1 MARTVTFTKLLDR
14 CSTPVQTDI
23 ILAQLK
29 LLRRQDRER
38 NQLNLNERGFATSA
52 MVLLMVAG
60 ILIWAMASAAV
71 ALHVATVLPFGH

>member
-1 MARTVTFTKLLDR
+1 MGRTETYTKLLDR

-38 NQLNLNERGFATSA
+38 NLLRERIGMATPA
-52 MVLLMVAG
+52 MVLLIVSG
-60 ILIWAMASAAV
+60 VLIWAMMSAAV
-71 ALHVATVLPFGH
+71 ALHLATVIPFGH